1 MEIGGDW
8 YDALR
13 CRDGTIAFAVGDVVG
28 KGLRAAAAMSQVR
41 NALRAYA
48 HEGHD
53 PDVIL
58 VRLNEL
64 IESVGGP
71 ALTTVFV
78 GKLDPTSRTLT
89 YANAGH
95 PPALLLQA
103 GGNVLMLD
111 DAHGLPLGVGNE
123 VQAKQTVRVLQPHD
137 LLLMFTDGLVE
148 RRDLPIGDGLER
160 LRRCLQ
166 GSAATCEAL
175 LAKVVQ
181 TLAENEPEDD
191 VALLAIE
198 IAG

>member
-1 MEIGGDW
+1 
-8 YDALR
+8 
-13 CRDGTIAFAVGDVVG
+13 
-28 KGLRAAAAMSQVR
+28 
-41 NALRAYA
+41 
-48 HEGHD
+48 
-53 PDVIL
+53 

-64 IESVGGP
+64 IESLGGP
-71 ALTTVFV
+71 SLTTVFV
-78 GKLDPTSRTLT
+78 GKLDPTSRTLK

-95 PPALLLQA
+95 PPALHLQA

-111 DAHGLPLGVGNE
+111 DVHGLPLGVGSE
-123 VQAKQTVRVLQPHD
+123 VHAKQTVRVLQPHD
-137 LLLMFTDGLVE
+137 LLLLFTDGLVE

-166 GSAATCEAL
+166 GSAATCEAV
-175 LAKVVQ
+175 LAKVVH